1 MALHAVSLPT
11 YTTCEALIPGD
22 CVQGADSLDVPLVQV
37 ADDVADDPRIKSSAN
52 ANAFATPND
61 RRKSAVL
68 NADGSEAAEQ
78 ADQAQSDKPPQVR
91 GKGHDLM
98 PTTFVR
104 SFGA

>member
-1 MALHAVSLPT
+1 M
-11 YTTCEALIPGD
+11 
-22 CVQGADSLDVPLVQV
+22 QGADSLGAPLVQV

-91 GKGHDLM
+91 NLWHDANWLQAHTRM
-98 PTTFVR
+98 PNGRV
-104 SFGA
+104 

>member
-1 MALHAVSLPT
+1 M
-11 YTTCEALIPGD
+11 
-22 CVQGADSLDVPLVQV
+22 GAPLVQV
-37 ADDVADDPRIKSSAN
+37 ADDAANDPRIKSSAN

-91 GKGHDLM
+91 GGARDLM
-98 PTTFVR
+98 PTTVVR
-104 SFGA
+104 TVGACVWSSATLLYA